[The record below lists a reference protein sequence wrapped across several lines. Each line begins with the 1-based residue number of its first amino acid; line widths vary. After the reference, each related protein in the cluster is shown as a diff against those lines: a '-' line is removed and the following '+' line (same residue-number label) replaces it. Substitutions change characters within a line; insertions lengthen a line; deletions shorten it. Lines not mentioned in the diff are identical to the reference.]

1 MRRFLSVMLVVIVVG
16 CSFANGQTSTAN
28 STKKGDPDEEAIK
41 QLERDWDIA
50 DTKGDTAALDRILAS
65 DYVQINLNGASETK
79 AQRLNSLKSKERTFE
94 SKTINEMRIQLL
106 GNVAVVY
113 GLSTVKSTLQGKDT
127 SGQYRWTDVLV
138 KRNGQWQ
145 ALTTQSTKVTK

>member
-1 MRRFLSVMLVVIVVG
+1 
-16 CSFANGQTSTAN
+16 
-28 STKKGDPDEEAIK
+28 
-41 QLERDWDIA
+41 
-50 DTKGDTAALDRILAS
+50 
-65 DYVQINLNGASETK
+65 
-79 AQRLNSLKSKERTFE
+79 LNSLKSKERTFD

-127 SGQYRWTDVLV
+127 SGQYRWTDVLA

-145 ALTTQSTKVTK
+145 AVTSQSTKVIK